1 MRSTDCKIPCRF
13 VDSLVIL
20 IFSLGISFGEGFDT
34 SKMLYEVSKI
44 YWEKNLR
51 ILNILEDSSNSPG
64 TPRDSKGFLRILGI
78 LWDSV
83 GFLGESRGFS
93 WFLENV
99 YEVSEVSNPSSFGTR
114 KLDLQ

>member
-1 MRSTDCKIPCRF
+1 MRGTDCKIPCRF

-51 ILNILEDSSNSPG
+51 ILRILEDSS
-64 TPRDSKGFLRILGI
+64 DLLGI
-78 LWDSV
+78 PEDSW
-83 GFLGESRGFS
+83 GFLGIPKDS
-93 WFLENV
+93 
-99 YEVSEVSNPSSFGTR
+99 
-114 KLDLQ
+114 